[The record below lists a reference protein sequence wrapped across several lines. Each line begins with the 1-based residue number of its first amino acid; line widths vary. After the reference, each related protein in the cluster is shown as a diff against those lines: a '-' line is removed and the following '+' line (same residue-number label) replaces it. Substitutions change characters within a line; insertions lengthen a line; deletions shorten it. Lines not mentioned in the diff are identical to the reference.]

1 MRSWVFHNDENFAAT
16 AICARDTPAPC
27 LNTEQSRVDSGHV
40 TRVQNSKNDKF
51 NIYWDVGLDK

>member
-27 LNTEQSRVDSGHV
+27 LNTEQSRGGLGSRD
-40 TRVQNSKNDKF
+40 TRPKLQKWQ
-51 NIYWDVGLDK
+51 I